1 MLFVTVNHVLINY
14 ESVLITFEC
23 MLFHFDKF
31 IGLNSDG
38 VEANLLKLANVSN
51 KKVLNLLVLS

>member
-1 MLFVTVNHVLINY
+1 MYVK
-14 ESVLITFEC
+14 
-23 MLFHFDKF
+23 FHFDKF
-31 IGLNSDG
+31 IDLNSDG